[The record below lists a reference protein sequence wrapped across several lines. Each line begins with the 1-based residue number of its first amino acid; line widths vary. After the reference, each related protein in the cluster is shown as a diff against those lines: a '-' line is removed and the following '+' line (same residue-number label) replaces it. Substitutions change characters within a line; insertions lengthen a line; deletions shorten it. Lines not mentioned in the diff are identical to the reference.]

1 MRFPFICVEAL
12 FGYLKIKCVEYFFFN
27 FPFFSLSGFF
37 FFLEAGKYL
46 LFPESMEIMI
56 CLCVFACEVS
66 QRIFA
71 ISGIDS

>member
-12 FGYLKIKCVEYFFFN
+12 FGYLKIKCVEYFFFLI
-27 FPFFSLSGFF
+27 FPFFHFQDF

>member
-12 FGYLKIKCVEYFFFN
+12 FGYLKIKRVEYFFFN